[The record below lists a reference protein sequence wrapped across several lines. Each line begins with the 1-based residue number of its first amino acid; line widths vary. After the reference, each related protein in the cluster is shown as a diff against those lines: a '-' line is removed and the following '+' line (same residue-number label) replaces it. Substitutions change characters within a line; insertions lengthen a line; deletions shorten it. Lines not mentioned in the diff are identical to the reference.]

1 MDKTEILKEKLADA
15 EVVLIGIGEEFNEKF
30 DRIAEHEQLVKGL
43 ELVDAKEELAWMV
56 PYFEKIYL
64 QEQNQSDIL
73 SAYRNLYELVKDK
86 NYYIV
91 TTCID
96 GLIQKAGFKP
106 EKIVEPCGNYEKCNV
121 VQNAVQSYMK
131 VKNMPIK

>member
-96 GLIQKAGFKP
+96 GLIQKGW
-106 EKIVEPCGNYEKCNV
+106 I
-121 VQNAVQSYMK
+121 QT
-131 VKNMPIK
+131 

>member
-64 QEQNQSDIL
+64 LKIRNHPGKLFLCINKLQSFHQL
-73 SAYRNLYELVKDK
+73 FMFCYSVKLLVKFFT
-86 NYYIV
+86 N
-91 TTCID
+91 T
-96 GLIQKAGFKP
+96 
-106 EKIVEPCGNYEKCNV
+106 N
-121 VQNAVQSYMK
+121 
-131 VKNMPIK
+131 